1 MSTRA
6 EEIAHAERK
15 VYLGDSVY
23 IEIEDGMFK
32 LTTENG
38 SRTASGV
45 GPSNTIY
52 LQPEVYTAL
61 TKYVERAYAAYAEKD
76 EEGRDDT

>member
-1 MSTRA
+1 MTTRA

-15 VYLGDSVY
+15 VYVGDSVY
-23 IEIEDGMFK
+23 IEIEHGMLK

-38 SRTASGV
+38 SRTASGL

-52 LQPEVYTAL
+52 LQPEVYTAI
-61 TKYVERAYAAYAEKD
+61 TKYVERAYAAYAEKEEEETD
-76 EEGRDDT
+76 E